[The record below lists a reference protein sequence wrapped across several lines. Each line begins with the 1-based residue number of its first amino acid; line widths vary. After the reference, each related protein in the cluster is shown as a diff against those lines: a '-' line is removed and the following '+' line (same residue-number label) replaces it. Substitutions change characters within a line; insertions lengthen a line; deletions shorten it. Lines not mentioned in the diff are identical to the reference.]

1 VEERQMIT
9 WEEFKKAV
17 EAKGVKDTDV
27 VDYIDWSGYH
37 AIDELVRVE
46 RETYENGETAAKIT

>member
-1 VEERQMIT
+1 MIT